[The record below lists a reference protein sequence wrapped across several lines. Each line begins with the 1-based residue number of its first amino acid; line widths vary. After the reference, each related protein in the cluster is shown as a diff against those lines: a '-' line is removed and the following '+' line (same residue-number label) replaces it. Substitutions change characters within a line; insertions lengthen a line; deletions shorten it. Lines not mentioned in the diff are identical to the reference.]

1 MMASVM
7 RNSTNPAAS
16 RAESCPPVASPN
28 ELAMRADV
36 VMAPV
41 VSTLYFTSKAM
52 EMMSSTATVS
62 PSARP
67 SPSIVPPMIPRRP
80 KGRTT
85 LRITP
90 QRDPPRARAPSR
102 SPSGAWEKTLRM
114 TEQARGITI
123 VATASPAIRA
133 EAP

>member
-1 MMASVM
+1 
-7 RNSTNPAAS
+7 
-16 RAESCPPVASPN
+16 
-28 ELAMRADV
+28 MRADV

-85 LRITP
+85 QRITP

-123 VATASPAIRA
+123 VATASPAISA